1 MVTDLKCK
9 CKDIF
14 GEFMDKE
21 MEQYVRKLYMHDRI
35 MPMTLSIETSYKHV
49 CLSKMLF
56 EGQKDV

>member
-21 MEQYVRKLYMHDRI
+21 MEQYVHKLYIHDET
-35 MPMTLSIETSYKHV
+35 MLMTLSIDTPYKACV
-49 CLSKMLF
+49 FIEDANRKNN
-56 EGQKDV
+56 V